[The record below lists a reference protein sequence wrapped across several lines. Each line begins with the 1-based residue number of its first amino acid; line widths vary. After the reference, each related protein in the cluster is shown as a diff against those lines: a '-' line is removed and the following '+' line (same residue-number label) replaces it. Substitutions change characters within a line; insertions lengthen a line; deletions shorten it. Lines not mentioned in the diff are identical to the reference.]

1 MGKALYRTYR
11 SKNLAEIVGQEHITT
26 ALKRAL
32 ESGKMAHAYLFT
44 GPRGT
49 GKTSIARILAH
60 EINQLPY
67 AEEATHLDIIEIDAA
82 SNRRI
87 DEIRD
92 LRDKVHIA
100 PTSAKYKVYIIDEV
114 HMLTREAFN
123 ALLKTLEEP
132 PAHVI
137 FILATTEVH
146 KLPETIISRTQRYT
160 FKPVEKDK
168 VVSHL
173 AHIAKEE
180 KIDIDKDAL
189 GLIAEHGEGSF
200 RDSISLLDQIR
211 HSGDKIT
218 LRDVQNSLG
227 IAPEEQITSLINA
240 VEAHDAG
247 AIIKQLGD
255 LREAGFE
262 ASQIARHLGQ
272 NLRAQLVKN
281 PNSSKVDLMR
291 KLVEVPASFEPAT
304 ALEIALLD
312 ATLQGI
318 APVQT
323 EPKPKTA
330 AQTVAPAAVQVE
342 PHPSSFQKAHKDDA
356 MPEPAPVKP
365 PKAVIKPVTQ
375 VLQSQDEPKTETED
389 TPTTASTPGD
399 LSSEEWQKTLAQ
411 LGKKYNTLYTILKSC
426 GVRFE
431 SGQIHLT
438 TSSSFYKKRIMDP
451 KNKQII
457 NEAIKD
463 VSDKAAQILCEIGQ
477 VEKPAMA
484 PTPPPLPPAD
494 DEIVMNVQ
502 ASQAPAPQSQN
513 PAASSQNN
521 DAIKTISNI
530 FGGGEVLES

>member
-11 SKNLAEIVGQEHITT
+11 SKNLAEIVGQEHITI

-32 ESGKMAHAYLFT
+32 ESGKLAHAYLFT
-44 GPRGT
+44 GPRGV

-60 EINQLPY
+60 EINSIPY
-67 AEEATHLDIIEIDAA
+67 QEETMHLDIIEIDAA

-137 FILATTEVH
+137 FILATTEAH
-146 KLPETIISRTQRYT
+146 KLPETIVSRTQRYT
-160 FKPVEKDK
+160 FKPVDKDK
-168 VVSHL
+168 VVGHL
-173 AHIAKEE
+173 THIAKEE

-189 GLIAEHGEGSF
+189 ELIAVHGEGSF

-218 LRDVQNSLG
+218 LKDVQTSLG
-227 IAPEEQITSLINA
+227 IAPDEQITNLVDA

-247 AIIKQLGD
+247 AIINQLGS
-255 LREAGFE
+255 LREGGFE
-262 ASQIARHLGQ
+262 PGQIARHLGQ
-272 NLRAQLVKN
+272 KLRAQLVKN
-281 PNSSKVDLMR
+281 PSSANVGLMR
-291 KLVEVPASFEPAT
+291 KLVDVPASFEPSA

-312 ATLQGI
+312 AALEGVKST
-318 APVQT
+318 A
-323 EPKPKTA
+323 EKPKTS
-330 AQTVAPAAVQVE
+330 AQAVTPSDVQIE
-342 PHPSSFQKAHKDDA
+342 PHPSSFQKAHKNDPIPTEQ
-356 MPEPAPVKP
+356 MEQPA
-365 PKAVIKPVTQ
+365 A
-375 VLQSQDEPKTETED
+375 EPKQESDPEDPKLETP
-389 TPTTASTPGD
+389 TPTTPSSGD
-399 LSSEEWQKTLAQ
+399 LTLEDWQKVLAQ

-426 GVRFE
+426 EARFE
-431 SGQIHLT
+431 PRQIYLT
-438 TSSSFYKKRIMDP
+438 TSSGFYKKRIIDP
-451 KNKQII
+451 KNKQIV
-457 NEAIKD
+457 NEAMQD
-463 VSDKAAQILCEIGQ
+463 VVGKAAQILCEIGEVKAQ
-477 VEKPAMA
+477 ASA

-502 ASQAPAPQSQN
+502 PSQAPPAPDPN
-513 PAASSQNN
+513 PAASSPNTN
-521 DAIKTISNI
+521 DLKTINNI
-530 FGGGEVLES
+530 FGASEVLES

>member
-1 MGKALYRTYR
+1 MGKALYRKYR
-11 SKNLAEIVGQEHITT
+11 SKSLSEIVGQEHITT

-44 GPRGT
+44 GLRGS
-49 GKTSIARILAH
+49 GKTSIARILAY
-60 EINQLPY
+60 EINHLPY
-67 AEEATHLDIIEIDAA
+67 DEETQHLDIIEIDAA

-132 PAHVI
+132 PAHAV

-168 VVSHL
+168 VVGHL
-173 AHIAKEE
+173 AHIAEQE
-180 KIDIDKDAL
+180 KINIDKAAL
-189 GLIAEHGEGSF
+189 ELIAEHGEGSF

-211 HSGDKIT
+211 HSGDKIS

-227 IAPEEQITSLINA
+227 IAPEEQIDSLIKA
-240 VEAHDAG
+240 VETHDAG

-255 LREAGFE
+255 LRESGFE
-262 ASQIARHLGQ
+262 ASQTARHLGQ
-272 NLRAQLVKN
+272 KLRAQLVKN
-281 PNSSKVDLMR
+281 PSDSNVDLMR
-291 KLVEVPASFEPAT
+291 KLVEVPASFEPTA

-312 ATLQGI
+312 TALQGQ
-318 APVQT
+318 APSPII
-323 EPKPKTA
+323 EKPKTA
-330 AQTVAPAAVQVE
+330 AQAVAPAAVQVE
-342 PHPSSFQKAHKDDA
+342 PHPSSFQKAHKDD
-356 MPEPAPVKP
+356 PIPQTPPADP
-365 PKAVIKPVTQ
+365 PKAVIEEPEQ
-375 VLQSQDEPKTETED
+375 DLQPQNEPAVVVEQKQA
-389 TPTTASTPGD
+389 TPSAPGD
-399 LSSEEWQKTLAQ
+399 LNHEDWQKTLAQ
-411 LGKKYNTLYTILKSC
+411 LGKKYNTLYTLLKSC

-438 TSSSFYKKRIMDP
+438 TSSSFYKKRIIDP

-463 VSDKAAQILCEIGQ
+463 VSGKAAQILCEVGQ
-477 VEKPAMA
+477 VEKPAMP

-502 ASQAPAPQSQN
+502 PSQT
-513 PAASSQNN
+513 PAASPQNPPSSQNS